1 MKGHANL
8 ACIRDEL
15 KRGLGSKRTLDRK
28 VLADGHDIFT
38 RTEGIDDS
46 TILASPSNRP
56 VRLSLFATSVASTRS
71 CALTVTRRVIAVA
84 AGVPVTHRTRAQV
97 SYEDKSVQ
105 GNKSQAERSSVCMQK
120 QLC

>member
-15 KRGLGSKRTLDRK
+15 KRGLGSKRTFDRK
-28 VLADGHDIFT
+28 VLADGHDVFT

-56 VRLSLFATSVASTRS
+56 IRIALALCLLLSLFATSVASTRS

-84 AGVPVTHRTRAQV
+84 AGVPVIHRTRAQV

-105 GNKSQAERSSVCMQK
+105 GWVLRSCT
-120 QLC
+120 